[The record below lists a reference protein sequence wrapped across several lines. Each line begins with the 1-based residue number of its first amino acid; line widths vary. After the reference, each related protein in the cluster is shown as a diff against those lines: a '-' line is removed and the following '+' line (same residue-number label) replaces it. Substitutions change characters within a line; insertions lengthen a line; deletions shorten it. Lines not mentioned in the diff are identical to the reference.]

1 MADPAGLDAGL
12 RATLVLVRHGES
24 TWVAEGRFQGRGDP
38 PLSPLGR
45 RQAASVAA
53 RIAARSAERSSPL
66 PAGSPLGIW
75 HSPLQRAAATARAIA
90 SAQDA
95 APPLRPSVGLAEIDQ
110 GEWQGLTHPE
120 VRARW
125 APTLEAWR
133 ADPTAAQAPGG
144 ERLVD
149 AQARVRD
156 ALSGILAEM
165 QPLTAPDPRSAEP
178 AAAEAPWALLV
189 AHDGIL
195 RLTLMTLL
203 GLPIERFWSFPFAL
217 CGISVVEID
226 GGRALLQAHNL
237 VDHLAPLPAAAQP
250 SGRQGAL

>member
-1 MADPAGLDAGL
+1 
-12 RATLVLVRHGES
+12 VLVRHGES

-53 RIAARSAERSSPL
+53 RIAARSAEQSPPL
-66 PAGSPLGIW
+66 PAGSPLVIW

-90 SAQDA
+90 SAQDI

-110 GEWQGLTHPE
+110 GEWQGLTHHE

-125 APTLEAWR
+125 APTLGAWR

-149 AQARVRD
+149 AQHRVRE

-165 QPLTAPDPRSAEP
+165 QPLTPPHANPAEP
-178 AAAEAPWALLV
+178 AADDSYWAILV
-189 AHDGIL
+189 AHDGTL
-195 RLTLMTLL
+195 RLALMTLL

-226 GGRALLQAHNL
+226 GGRAVLRAHNL
-237 VDHLAPLPAAAQP
+237 VDHLATLALAA
-250 SGRQGAL
+250 GRPDRGGAL

>member
-1 MADPAGLDAGL
+1 
-12 RATLVLVRHGES
+12 VLVRHGES
-24 TWVAEGRFQGRGDP
+24 TWVAEGRFQGRADP
-38 PLSPLGR
+38 PLSSLGE
-45 RQAASVAA
+45 RQASLVGQRLADPDALAVL
-53 RIAARSAERSSPL
+53 PV
-66 PAGSPLGIW
+66 PAGPPAGIW

-90 SAQDA
+90 SAQDP

-125 APTLEAWR
+125 ASTLDAWR

-217 CGISVVEID
+217 CGISVVEIER
-226 GGRALLQAHNL
+226 GRALLQAHNL

-250 SGRQGAL
+250 SGRRGAL